1 MYELFERFALTCQ
14 RQKPWKGLS
23 MTTNRLH
30 FIFLC
35 ALSVSTALIS
45 IGCGSGG
52 SGFPSS
58 IEITLPDDTTTT
70 AEVGSGVASLADSEW
85 EVFRVAA
92 DGVTRTTMVV
102 TLVFNGKGGVSQ
114 FDDNTIASEIFGS
127 QILLDGVRHNTT
139 QQGLQYSAATYGA
152 ENESGFTFEAR
163 LLAFAAGIEA
173 ANGFATATGTF
184 DENDPDMMTGTF
196 AFKTVVTLFSN
207 SSLAAD
213 GNQEDE
219 FPFIAFCVVGCSSE

>member
-1 MYELFERFALTCQ
+1 MYQLFERFALTCQ

-70 AEVGSGVASLADSEW
+70 AEVGSGVASLADTSW

-92 DGVTRTTMVV
+92 DEVTPTTMVV
-102 TLVFNGKGGVSQ
+102 TLVFNSKGGVSQ

-196 AFKTVVTLFSN
+196 AYKTVVTLLSG
-207 SSLAAD
+207 SSLVAD

-219 FPFIAFCVVGCSSE
+219 FPFVAFCVAGCSTE